1 MKNTNSLGTEESS
14 RPALATLEEV
24 TRQLGAEGSANPC
37 AARCAQGR
45 VVHPLWKG
53 ETLSSA
59 FFPKPVIWL
68 ALIAWGKWFF
78 VFFCFANVNLQQLR
92 EKTSASPSMGQQG
105 LHLMDGVWHPSVLM
119 CSPEMVVGEQSLCGG
134 SRSGGPKSLL
144 PP

>member
-1 MKNTNSLGTEESS
+1 MRSGEGGS
-14 RPALATLEEV
+14 PTLERGDTVISFLPQTCDLTGLNCLGEV
-24 TRQLGAEGSANPC
+24 VFC
-37 AARCAQGR
+37 
-45 VVHPLWKG
+45 
-53 ETLSSA
+53 
-59 FFPKPVIWL
+59 
-68 ALIAWGKWFF
+68 
-78 VFFCFANVNLQQLR
+78 FFCFANVNLQQLR